1 MMLTV
6 IGRNMIVVN
15 RMKKNAVLLA
25 VVVMSLCLGV
35 EMVMAS
41 SDPDD
46 KGEKLVI
53 FNKLVSNTWD
63 FHNRLELKNFPNEK
77 RSNWIDVIA
86 GNDEDKQIKIATQAL
101 EVRAIA
107 DESIL
112 GLMDDYYDHKGKY
125 GSEIEKE
132 VYGQLNTK
140 ESIFKRLITDRPYV
154 FTGEQDN
161 HLLRNNKQNKGSFI
175 DVGTLEEK
183 KITLK
188 EYISYDEMPISAL
201 LGVSAPTMF
210 INNGGRFNK
219 AQSVDVDPYEEE
231 GIYTGLVGP
240 RFEKPDCWDWKH
252 IIITSEQNTAENG
265 YGSENL
271 DDSNILSLWSKFYE
285 TTFPT
290 FKQAVNDKSGKYVKV
305 QNSKKKIDGYFNIE
319 VYKKRMRLVIE
330 PFLVDANEQGKKNNK
345 KVYCHAVGLGLGYWA
360 VNDNLQAEHMLEVY
374 AEIIR
379 DRDLSW
385 ISDIDFSWF
394 PEKISQ
400 ECGGIKNLEKF
411 KMNNNDIIIH
421 FSKRNPADRLE
432 GVDKGKLL
440 VAMYAWDSNSFV
452 GNEYLKK
459 AFTASGD
466 PAAACCSTIFTSQNP
481 EINTYFKDSI
491 YKNLFIVKSSLYE
504 KINFIINGNE
514 KVTNQ
519 VELLEALF
527 KTLVNQNQREM
538 SQKDLAIQE
547 LKDDVSKKDESI
559 KELEGNILKKCAD
572 IEGLNNNISKKDES
586 IKALENNLMLLSKQ
600 SENQL
605 KAAGTVYEEK
615 EEIYKKSNEY
625 IAEKAAA
632 QITTLKDEYWKS
644 FSTCA
649 LAMGMNINGM
659 TKKDFF
665 EKEANIIMRNSLAEG
680 LQGQLKV
687 AQNQLKMGKIVVGS
701 ALIMAILAYL
711 LKNYTDILTV
721 PVSETSYVGA

>member
-15 RMKKNAVLLA
+15 RMKKNVVLLA

-41 SDPDD
+41 SDPED

-77 RSNWIDVIA
+77 RSNWVDVIA
-86 GNDEDKQIKIATQAL
+86 GDDEGAQIKIATQAL
-101 EVRAIA
+101 GVRVIVDA
-107 DESIL
+107 SIL
-112 GLMDDYYDHKGKY
+112 GLMDDYYGHKGQY
-125 GSEIEKE
+125 GSKIEKE
-132 VYGQLNTK
+132 VYGKLNTK

-154 FTGEQDN
+154 FTGKQDN

-201 LGVSAPTMF
+201 LGVSSPTMF
-210 INNGGRFNK
+210 INNGDRFNK
-219 AQSVDVDPYEEE
+219 AQSEDVDPYEEE

-240 RFEKPDCWDWKH
+240 RFEKSDCWDWKYT
-252 IIITSEQNTAENG
+252 IITSEQNTVKNG
-265 YGSENL
+265 YGGGEVS
-271 DDSNILSLWSKFYE
+271 DDSNLLSLWSKFYE

-290 FKQAVNDKSGKYVKV
+290 FEQAVSDKSGKYVKV
-305 QNSKKKIDGYFNIE
+305 DNKDKNINGYFNIE

-330 PFLVDANEQGKKNNK
+330 PFLVDANKQGKKNNK

-385 ISDIDFSWF
+385 ISDIDFSYF

-400 ECGGIKNLEKF
+400 KCGGIKNLESF

-481 EINTYFKDSI
+481 EINTYFKI
-491 YKNLFIVKSSLYE
+491 VFI
-504 KINFIINGNE
+504 KIC
-514 KVTNQ
+514 
-519 VELLEALF
+519 LL
-527 KTLVNQNQREM
+527 
-538 SQKDLAIQE
+538 
-547 LKDDVSKKDESI
+547 
-559 KELEGNILKKCAD
+559 
-572 IEGLNNNISKKDES
+572 
-586 IKALENNLMLLSKQ
+586 
-600 SENQL
+600 
-605 KAAGTVYEEK
+605 
-615 EEIYKKSNEY
+615 
-625 IAEKAAA
+625 
-632 QITTLKDEYWKS
+632 
-644 FSTCA
+644 
-649 LAMGMNINGM
+649 
-659 TKKDFF
+659 
-665 EKEANIIMRNSLAEG
+665 
-680 LQGQLKV
+680 
-687 AQNQLKMGKIVVGS
+687 
-701 ALIMAILAYL
+701 
-711 LKNYTDILTV
+711 
-721 PVSETSYVGA
+721 